1 MSGQRINTRLEWNSQ
16 LSTDINPNQ
25 IRKSSIICTI
35 GPATQS
41 VDMLVKLLEA
51 GMNIMR
57 MNFSHGT
64 HEYHTITIE
73 NLRAAAKLANIP
85 TVGIAL
91 DTKGPEIRT
100 GNMKNGDVPFNAG
113 HEMIFTLDEKFKD
126 EGDLNQIFIDYRNL
140 SKVLSPGKIIYIDDG
155 IMEFKVLECHDD
167 HVKVVA
173 VNSGTLASHKGVNLP
188 GSNVDL
194 PALSEKDIS
203 DLKFGIKMGVDMIF
217 ASFIRTAND
226 VLEIRKVLGEEGKGI
241 KIVSKIEST
250 QGVENFDDILKVTD
264 SVMIAR
270 GDLGIEIPPAKVFL
284 AQKSMIAKCN
294 VAGVPVIVATQMLES
309 MTYNP
314 RPTRAEISDVANA
327 IIDGADCV
335 MLSGETAKGKYPLE
349 AVKMMSETAILAEM
363 SINHLNLYRD
373 LRTAVHSSLN
383 TTEATCA
390 SAVDVSFD
398 QKAKLIICL
407 TTSGESARLLSKYR
421 PDAPILVLTRQPRI
435 ARNAHLNR
443 GCFPIHYVSPK
454 PDLNSD
460 IPVERDQWQVDVE
473 NRIQFAIDH
482 AISRG
487 LCQKGDKVVSIQGWR
502 GGVGNTNT
510 MRILTA

>member
-1 MSGQRINTRLEWNSQ
+1 MSNSRISTRIEWNSQ
-16 LSTDINPNQ
+16 LSTDISPDVV
-25 IRKSSIICTI
+25 RKSSIICTI

-57 MNFSHGT
+57 MNFSHGSY
-64 HEYHTITIE
+64 EYHTKTIE
-73 NLRAAAKLANIP
+73 NLRTATTMV
-85 TVGIAL
+85 TVPAVAIAL

-100 GNMKNGDVPFNAG
+100 GNMKSGDVPFAAG
-113 HEMIFTLDEKFKD
+113 HQMIFSMNPAHKEL
-126 EGDLNQIFIDYRNL
+126 GDLDQIYVDYKNL
-140 SKVLSPGKIIYIDDG
+140 NKVVSPGKIIYIDDG
-155 IMEFKVLECHDD
+155 IMEFKVLECGTDF
-167 HVKVVA
+167 VKVEA

-217 ASFIRTAND
+217 ASFIRTAQD
-226 VLEIRKVLGEEGKGI
+226 VLEIRKVLGEEGKYI

-250 QGVENFDDILKVTD
+250 QGVENFDEILKVTD
-264 SVMIAR
+264 AVMIAR
-270 GDLGIEIPPAKVFL
+270 GDLGIEIPPSKVFL

-294 VAGVPVIVATQMLES
+294 IAGIPVICATQMLES

-349 AVKMMSETAILAEM
+349 AVKLMSETAILAEL
-363 SINHLNLYRD
+363 SINHKTMYNE
-373 LRTAVHSSLN
+373 LRETARGLMN

-398 QKAKLIICL
+398 QNAKLIICL
-407 TTSGESARLLSKYR
+407 TTSGDSARLLSKYR
-421 PDAPILVLTRQPRI
+421 PSAPILVLTRKPII
-435 ARNAHLNR
+435 ARNAHLSR
-443 GCFPIHYVSPK
+443 GCYPVFYSCEK
-454 PDLNSD
+454 PSYNSE
-460 IPVERDQWQVDVE
+460 IPSERDQWQVDVE
-473 NRIQFAIDH
+473 KRIQFAIDH

-487 LCQKGDKVVSIQGWR
+487 LCKKGDKVISIQGWR
-502 GGVGNTNT
+502 GGAGNTNT